1 MVKLA
6 RLINGSDSDTSTLRA
21 LDLPPS
27 PVISSSDASSV
38 ACSPSPCLR
47 VDVPHAASHSSA
59 SSASSSSSSSSPSA
73 DALRSSASAVDANE
87 DDSSSSSDEDED
99 AASASSAAPYN
110 AADDDVA
117 VAPSIPL
124 RIPLELVHA
133 TKPNALLN
141 FTTFERFLDYC
152 LDAVCPDIEGSRM
165 VRRGNNLLNDVEM
178 RQRQLSAQYG
188 RVYPTLVRKM
198 LNETKLGPGSLL
210 VDLGSGVGT
219 ICLQAS
225 AMTGCKSLGIEL
237 MEGRHKVAQTLMTL
251 MELYSEQARFPC
263 GEIELVLGDFTRDE
277 MRARAVQADVL
288 FVNNAHGIFGVRSVQ
303 VRRFTLDYVVA
314 LVALELKVGAHIIC
328 FDPLPEL
335 DAYPFKL
342 MFKKTMHRTGRAQ
355 CTWTFVSKKSER
367 WFVYERTHA
376 AWTCAMC
383 ASVNGALDGHR
394 KPLERCP
401 NCVDDPLAPARHY
414 LLRGRKA
421 SQQRQ

>member
-6 RLINGSDSDTSTLRA
+6 RLIDGSDSDFSDCGVVVEA
-21 LDLPPS
+21 PPS
-27 PVISSSDASSV
+27 PPVISSSDASSV

-47 VDVPHAASHSSA
+47 VEVPQAASP
-59 SSASSSSSSSSPSA
+59 SSASSSSSAA
-73 DALRSSASAVDANE
+73 DALRLRASAANDKD
-87 DDSSSSSDEDED
+87 DDSSSSSSSED
-99 AASASSAAPYN
+99 SASSAAPYN

-117 VAPSIPL
+117 VAASIPL
-124 RIPLELVHA
+124 RIPLKLVHA
-133 TKPNALLN
+133 TKPNALLS
-141 FTTFERFLDYC
+141 FTTFERFLNYC

-219 ICLQAS
+219 ICMQAS

-237 MEGRHKVAQTLMTL
+237 MEGRHKVAQTLMML
-251 MELYSEQARFPC
+251 MEMYSEQARLPC

-277 MRARAVQADVL
+277 IRARAVEADVL

-303 VRRFTLDYVVA
+303 VRRFTLDYVVS
-314 LVALELKVGAHIIC
+314 LVALGLKVGARIIC

-342 MFKKTMHRTGRAQ
+342 MFSQTMRRTGRAQ

-376 AWTCAMC
+376 TWTCAMC
-383 ASVNGALDGHR
+383 ASVNGALDGQG

-421 SQQRQ
+421 PRQRQ